1 MWLLNIQYI
10 GACEGVCA
18 CSTCHILLEDD
29 FYDSLEPASEE
40 EDDMLDQAF
49 GLTASSRLGCQIVLT
64 KDMTDLNIKLP
75 MATRNMYVDGHVP
88 QPH

>member
-1 MWLLNIQYI
+1 MLQKFFCV

-18 CSTCHILLEDD
+18 CSTCHIILDDD
-29 FYDSLEPASEE
+29 FFDDLEPATEA

-49 GLTASSRLGCQIVLT
+49 GLTASSRLGCQIKLT
-64 KDMTDLNIKLP
+64 KDMDNLNIKLP
-75 MATRNMYVDGHVP
+75 RATRNMYVDGHVP